1 VALSSLSCRLR
12 RVVDNLSVSLS
23 LPTDAFDGAYAL
35 ALDAALVVANSITAA
50 YTFVVHFQAP
60 AWLGPTL
67 SAAAPTRVAARLY
80 GDARSVQPFAPQPDD
95 HRRVAP
101 PVERRA
107 SDTSDILHFVMRD
120 RPDSIPP
127 GNDDVIPIE
136 IHRPDSVLY

>member
-1 VALSSLSCRLR
+1 M
-12 RVVDNLSVSLS
+12 
-23 LPTDAFDGAYAL
+23 

-60 AWLGPTL
+60 VWLGPTL
-67 SAAAPTRVAARLY
+67 SAVGPTRVAARLY

-95 HRRVAP
+95 RLVAP